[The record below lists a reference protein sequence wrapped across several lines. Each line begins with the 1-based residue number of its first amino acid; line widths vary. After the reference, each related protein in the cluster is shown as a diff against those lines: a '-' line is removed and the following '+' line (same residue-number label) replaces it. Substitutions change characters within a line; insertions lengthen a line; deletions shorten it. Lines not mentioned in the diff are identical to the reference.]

1 MNEKIRSLN
10 EEQRNLFDF
19 VSSWTRNL
27 LKSLR
32 IKGAEKPD
40 PFHIF
45 LTGSAG
51 CGKSHTLTT
60 IRYYLEKALSYGSGE
75 LTKERMLMLAPT
87 GVAAVHVDGST
98 IHSALGI
105 VPDRKKSKQ
114 VSRISDKKKC
124 SLRQRFSE
132 LKVIIIDEISMVS
145 NHLLLY
151 IHQRLTDILGCNDGT
166 PFAGVSIIT
175 CGDFYQLPP
184 IRASPVYAKFI
195 GDQTV
200 LNIEHI
206 WRTFKISE
214 LTEVMRQ
221 RGDQIFIDLLNNI
234 REGFVTEYDIK
245 ILMSRFIS
253 KNDPDYPSE
262 AIHIWSE
269 NSLVNDHNQQKLSEL
284 SGIEYELLAIDK
296 LPDNIT
302 EAALNQVYERS
313 QMDTGGLAHKLTI
326 KLKAK
331 VMITANINIGDKL
344 CNGQI
349 GTIEHI
355 KHDHEGNITTVY
367 LKMEEENVGLKTMD
381 SDTFGRVHKLVPIN
395 RVEKEIRIR
404 KNGNASSPSIRRLQF
419 PLMLSWACTVHKV
432 QGKTF
437 PKIVFSFDLLKQ
449 RSFNN
454 GQVYVA
460 LSRVT
465 SLNGLYLT
473 GNFDKKHIRF
483 DQRASD
489 EYDYMRD
496 NSYLKPIEVIDD
508 IDENSLTFTLL
519 NTRSLSKHSIDIKH
533 DKSIMNSDIIF
544 FTETQ
549 LLSTPSDTIYENLD
563 PFMLSVNNLGNDRF
577 IHTAIAYREEIV
589 SDEYSIPGASLFTIS
604 KPSFSEICLNVI
616 LIYRKN
622 STRHEHVLSL
632 IDQLQEQIFEGFVH
646 IILGD
651 FNINARRVIFYV
663 TTYQNMKWLLHLLLI
678 FQDRLLTMFIFI
690 KIASI
695 ISL

>member
-1 MNEKIRSLN
+1 
-10 EEQRNLFDF
+10 
-19 VSSWTRNL
+19 
-27 LKSLR
+27 
-32 IKGAEKPD
+32 
-40 PFHIF
+40 
-45 LTGSAG
+45 
-51 CGKSHTLTT
+51 
-60 IRYYLEKALSYGSGE
+60 
-75 LTKERMLMLAPT
+75 
-87 GVAAVHVDGST
+87 
-98 IHSALGI
+98 
-105 VPDRKKSKQ
+105 
-114 VSRISDKKKC
+114 
-124 SLRQRFSE
+124 
-132 LKVIIIDEISMVS
+132 
-145 NHLLLY
+145 
-151 IHQRLTDILGCNDGT
+151 
-166 PFAGVSIIT
+166 
-175 CGDFYQLPP
+175 
-184 IRASPVYAKFI
+184 
-195 GDQTV
+195 
-200 LNIEHI
+200 
-206 WRTFKISE
+206 
-214 LTEVMRQ
+214 MRQ

-234 REGFVTEYDIK
+234 RKGIVTEYDIK

-284 SGIEYELLAIDK
+284 SGIEHELLAIDK

-437 PKIVFSFDLLKQ
+437 PKIVFSFDLFKQ
-449 RSFNN
+449 RSFNK
-454 GQVYVA
+454 GQVYVT

-473 GNFDKKHIRF
+473 GNFDKNHIRF

-496 NSYLKPIEVIDD
+496 KSYLKPIEVIDD

-519 NTRSLSKHSIDIKH
+519 NTCFHSKHPIDTLI
-533 DKSIMNSDIIF
+533 SVEELLLANLVEIIEKLF
-544 FTETQ
+544 DDFHANGMLTTFCFICKNFVVFT
-549 LLSTPSDTIYENLD
+549 
-563 PFMLSVNNLGNDRF
+563 
-577 IHTAIAYREEIV
+577 
-589 SDEYSIPGASLFTIS
+589 LFQ
-604 KPSFSEICLNVI
+604 
-616 LIYRKN
+616 Y
-622 STRHEHVLSL
+622 
-632 IDQLQEQIFEGFVH
+632 VH
-646 IILGD
+646 
-651 FNINARRVIFYV
+651 
-663 TTYQNMKWLLHLLLI
+663 TTYEYH
-678 FQDRLLTMFIFI
+678 
-690 KIASI
+690 KIEI
-695 ISL
+695 LFKFY